1 MRDIE
6 PIRDFLEREIVPR
19 YDSFDAGHQRD
30 HVHSVMHTRQQLA
43 RYYPQVDRAM
53 LLVAAA
59 YHDLGLALGRERHH
73 IESARILRADTRL
86 LRWFTPAEINIMA
99 DAAEDHRAS
108 LGHEPRTIYGR
119 IVAESDR
126 QIDAEVVLRRTMQ
139 YTRAHFPGLDKEMQ
153 WKCLQEHLH
162 EKYAPGGYL
171 RLWIPESDNALHLA
185 ELRAI
190 IAHPEQLRAA
200 FERIYAQL

>member
-6 PIRDFLEREIVPR
+6 QISDFLEREIVPR
-19 YDSFDAGHQRD
+19 YDSFDAGHRRD
-30 HVHSVMHTRQQLA
+30 HVHSVMHTSQLLA

-86 LRWFTPAEINIMA
+86 RQWFDSAEINVMA

-108 LGHEPRTIYGR
+108 LDHEPRTIYGR

-126 QIDAEVVLRRTMQ
+126 QIDAQVVLRRTMQ
-139 YTRAHFPGLDKEMQ
+139 YTQAHFPGLDKEAQ
-153 WKCLQEHLH
+153 WERLQEHMR

-171 RLWIPESDNALHLA
+171 RLWIPESDNARRLA

-190 IAHPEQLRAA
+190 IADPERLRAA